1 MTTVNEHAKTSNDGT
16 SRGGRKR
23 RFAIFFVAF
32 TAMVGGAFAFA
43 AWTSSGTGDSQD
55 VTAGTAATLVV
66 SPVTPAVAGLV
77 PLGSKVSAFK
87 VTNNNTYQVT
97 LATVTVS
104 SITVT
109 GGTGCTSANA
119 DLSTVVNASA
129 VGTVVAGGG
138 TAVTSP
144 NFTVTVS
151 MGAASDNGC
160 QGATFTPN
168 LAVDGASS

>member
-1 MTTVNEHAKTSNDGT
+1 MTNVSEHKND

-23 RFAIFFVAF
+23 RFAIFFIAF
-32 TAMVGGAFAFA
+32 TALLGGAFAFA

-55 VTAGTAATLVV
+55 VTAGSAASLVV
-66 SPVTPAVAGLV
+66 SPVTPAVTGLV
-77 PLGSKVSAFK
+77 PGGSKVSNFK

-97 LATVTVS
+97 LATVSVS

-109 GGTGCTSANA
+109 GGTGCTSGNA
-119 DLSTVVNASA
+119 DLSTSVNGSA

-138 TAVTSP
+138 SP
-144 NFTVTVS
+144 VSSANFTVTVS

-168 LAVDGASS
+168 LSVSGTSS